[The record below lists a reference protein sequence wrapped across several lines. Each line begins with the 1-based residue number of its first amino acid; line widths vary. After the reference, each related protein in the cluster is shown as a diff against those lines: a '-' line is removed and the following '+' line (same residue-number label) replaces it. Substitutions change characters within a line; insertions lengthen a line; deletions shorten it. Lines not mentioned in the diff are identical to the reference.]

1 MNRFAV
7 LVALTCLAFPA
18 ACVHGQESIKAYL
31 GEAQQSIHEK
41 DYPAAIARLE
51 KALSV
56 ARDGRTKAM
65 IKNAIGWAYFSSGNI
80 TEGKRYLMEAYT
92 EATNSDFEDVARRSA
107 NNLGLLAFSQD
118 RLKEARGYFTSK
130 WAKDSDTA
138 KTYVGLIDSRL
149 QTERVNT
156 FISAGI
162 TYRLNRQFSEAVA
175 EYDKALALDP
185 RNVRA
190 LEYKGYALFRLGH
203 YDEAMA
209 SFTQAFAVEP
219 GRAGVLLNM
228 LKTLCAS
235 KHREE
240 ARTLALKHGELVE
253 ASKQVF
259 SRDGEFKKVCGQDFL
274 SDIPAGAQPATGGSP
289 Q

>member
-1 MNRFAV
+1 MNRFAA
-7 LVALTCLAFPA
+7 LFALTCLVLPA
-18 ACVHGQESIKAYL
+18 GSVHGQESIKAYL
-31 GEAQQSIHEK
+31 DEAQQSIHAK

-56 ARDGRTKAM
+56 ARDRRTTAM

-80 TEGKRYLMEAYT
+80 AEGKRYLMEAYT
-92 EATNSDFEDVARRSA
+92 EATNNDFEDVARRSA
-107 NNLGLLAFSQD
+107 NNLGLLAFGQD
-118 RLKEARGYFTSK
+118 QLEQARGYFTSK

-149 QTERVNT
+149 QTEKVNT

-175 EYDKALALDP
+175 EYDKALILDP
-185 RNVRA
+185 SNVRT

-203 YDEAMA
+203 YDKAMA
-209 SFTQAFAVEP
+209 SFTQAFALEP

-228 LKTLCAS
+228 LKTLCAA
-235 KHREE
+235 KHPDE
-240 ARTLALKHGELVE
+240 ARTLALKHAELVE

-259 SRDGEFKKVCGQDFL
+259 SRDGEFRKVCGPDFL
-274 SDIPAGAQPATGGSP
+274 SDIAAGAQPTTGEGP